1 MTIFLE
7 YTDYGTELVFG
18 KDAEHH
24 YLGLK
29 VYLFGLNFLF
39 E

>member
-18 KDAEHH
+18 KDAGHH
-24 YLGLK
+24 YLALK
-29 VYLFGLNFLF
+29 VDLFYLIFLF

>member
-18 KDAEHH
+18 KDAGHH
-24 YLGLK
+24 YLALK
-29 VYLFGLNFLF
+29 VS
-39 E
+39 